1 MTIATVNMPI
11 LVSASGFL
19 SVLLLFMGVFFYFRQ
34 RANKVRFVERIAQ
47 GGESGEIPDTGAS
60 SSKTAGRILN
70 SFSSLGKRVTP
81 EGSADYSRM
90 RAKFLKAGMRT
101 QNVLYVF
108 WGIRCFL
115 GILMPGSFFLL
126 RVAVFEVISY
136 PMTIAIAVLLA
147 SFGFYLPEVWL
158 RVMMARRK
166 GLLSSGFADVL
177 DLLVVCVEAGMGLDA
192 AISRVGQE
200 MRWSN
205 KGWSDE
211 LNFYNL
217 ELRAGK
223 SRRDALKNLAF
234 RTDIEDV
241 NSFTTSLIQTD
252 KFGTS
257 LAQALRVYSDA
268 FRTKRYQR
276 AEEKA
281 AKLPVRLVV
290 TAMGSIFPA
299 LFVTILGPAAIRVYE
314 LFIQH

>member
-1 MTIATVNMPI
+1 VTIATVNMPI
-11 LVSASGFL
+11 LVSASAFL

-47 GGESGEIPDTGAS
+47 GGESWEIPDTGAS

-70 SFSSLGKRVTP
+70 SLGSLGKRFTT
-81 EGSADYSRM
+81 EGSPEHSRM
-90 RAKFLKAGMRT
+90 RAKLLKAGMRT
-101 QNVLYVF
+101 QNVLYVY

-115 GILMPGSFFLL
+115 GILLPGSFFLL

-136 PMTIAIAVLLA
+136 PMTITIAVLLA

-166 GLLSSGFADVL
+166 GMLSRGFADVL
-177 DLLVVCVEAGMGLDA
+177 DLMVVCVEAGMGLDA

-276 AEEKA
+276 AEEIA

-314 LFIQH
+314 LFIRH

>member
-11 LVSASGFL
+11 LVSASAFL
-19 SVLLLFMGVFFYFRQ
+19 TVLLLFMGVFFYFRQ
-34 RANKVRFVERIAQ
+34 RASKVRFVERIAQ
-47 GGESGEIPDTGAS
+47 GGEIRGIPDTGAS
-60 SSKTAGRILN
+60 SSKTAGRRILN
-70 SFSSLGKRVTP
+70 SLGSLGKRFTT
-81 EGSADYSRM
+81 EGSPEHSRM
-90 RAKFLKAGMRT
+90 RAKFLQAGMRT
-101 QNVLYVF
+101 HNVIYVF

-115 GILMPGSFFLL
+115 GILLPGSFLIL

-136 PMTIAIAVLLA
+136 PIIIVIAVLLA
-147 SFGFYLPEVWL
+147 LFGLYLPEVWL
-158 RVMMARRK
+158 RVVMARRK
-166 GLLSSGFADVL
+166 GMLSRGFADVL
-177 DLLVVCVEAGMGLDA
+177 DLLVVCVEAGMGLDG

-205 KGWSDE
+205 MAWSDE

-281 AKLPVRLVV
+281 AKLPVKLVFP
-290 TAMGSIFPA
+290 AICLIFPA
-299 LFVTILGPAAIRVYE
+299 LFVAIAGPAAIRVYQV
-314 LFIQH
+314 LMH